1 MRERR
6 YLSVVTLRKEDY
18 ERLGVNGTREG
29 ASVPFLLADARAKHK
44 RLMAFVNDL
53 LFLVVVQVTLS
64 YIRHERRGRTRGQKL
79 FTPYAAITR
88 RIVSLLPFIYL
99 QFSIPWS
106 GKEPARR
113 FHFNGILIRR

>member
-64 YIRHERRGRTRGQKL
+64 YIRHERRGRTRGQKIIYSICSDYAKNRL
-79 FTPYAAITR
+79 FIA
-88 RIVSLLPFIYL
+88 LYL
-99 QFSIPWS
+99 SSISNSWS